1 MLFETPTR
9 FAVFKV
15 LNKGK
20 LDKIKDLWKEFTRSD
35 SARKFG
41 TVSCCCLCRA
51 MGPSLL
57 RTEPTSPVAGASSS
71 RPSCFLPKC
80 LCLLPWV
87 VRFLLSLSFDSS
99 RMCMLVSGVI
109 PVLEAVGS
117 SMRFAVPFISVCSRR
132 GWLCSCWCKLELPVG
147 QIWSYGEA

>member
-1 MLFETPTR
+1 MLVLFETPTR

-20 LDKIKDLWKEFTRSD
+20 LDKIKSFVFIFVCRIYGRSSRDRTRRESMVAKMQQPHALFRWAS
-35 SARKFG
+35 SARWLQLVEFG

-80 LCLLPWV
+80 LCLLPRV
-87 VRFLLSLSFDSS
+87 V
-99 RMCMLVSGVI
+99 
-109 PVLEAVGS
+109 
-117 SMRFAVPFISVCSRR
+117 
-132 GWLCSCWCKLELPVG
+132 
-147 QIWSYGEA
+147 